1 MQVPFGEWLPDLPD
15 HLNPGATQ
23 AKNVYPAV
31 NSYRPFKSITQ
42 ATANALDNREQGAA
56 SFTSDTGNVSS
67 DIFSIK
73 VGVTDKTFRMVFKTE
88 NLNKVMEGSYD
99 IELSSKRISHFKRK
113 SDSLEYWIALEQNST
128 YEG

>member
-1 MQVPFGEWLPDLPD
+1 MAE
-15 HLNPGATQ
+15 
-23 AKNVYPAV
+23 
-31 NSYRPFKSITQ
+31 I
-42 ATANALDNREQGAA
+42 
-56 SFTSDTGNVSS
+56 SFTLETDDFKQVVSVNIGLPEIVVEDGTMIRPVVSDTGNVGS

-113 SDSLEYWIALEQNST
+113 SDSLEYWLS
-128 YEG
+128 